1 MQADDGTAK
10 RHETRSRID
19 HRTGKRVFIH
29 DASFWRTHVEE
40 RARLGQS
47 VHAYCM
53 ERGLALSTFRRW
65 AQRLQGREK
74 APARERG
81 GAKVAF
87 LEVPIE
93 RARHEAA
100 ALSPIEVSLGPA
112 VRIRLEGEAAVR
124 VLRLVLARV
133 ERAAQS

>member
-1 MQADDGTAK
+1 MQSDDEIAK
-10 RHETRSRID
+10 TRETRSRID

-47 VHAYCM
+47 VHAYCI
-53 ERGLALSTFRRW
+53 ERGLALNTFRRW
-65 AQRLQGREK
+65 AQRLQGRDK
-74 APARERG
+74 ASARERG
-81 GAKVAF
+81 EAKVAF
-87 LEVPIE
+87 LQVPIE
-93 RARHEAA
+93 RAQHKG

-124 VLRLVLARV
+124 VLGLVLARI
-133 ERAAQS
+133 ECATQS

>member
-1 MQADDGTAK
+1 
-10 RHETRSRID
+10 
-19 HRTGKRVFIH
+19 
-29 DASFWRTHVEE
+29 
-40 RARLGQS
+40 
-47 VHAYCM
+47 VHAYCT

-65 AQRLQGREK
+65 VQRLEGREK

-81 GAKVAF
+81 EAKVAF

-100 ALSPIEVSLGPA
+100 LSPIEVSLGPA
-112 VRIRLEGEAAVR
+112 VRIRLAVR

-133 ERAAQS
+133 ERAAQL

>member
-29 DASFWRTHVEE
+29 DASFWRAHVEE
-40 RARLGQS
+40 RKNGRGSSNRCTRTARSAVL
-47 VHAYCM
+47 
-53 ERGLALSTFRRW
+53 RLAHFVAGCSGW
-65 AQRLQGREK
+65 KG
-74 APARERG
+74 ARERRRERG
-81 GAKVAF
+81 EAKVAF

-100 ALSPIEVSLGPA
+100 LSPIEVSLGPA
-112 VRIRLEGEAAVR
+112 VRIRLAVR

-133 ERAAQS
+133 ERAAQL

>member
-10 RHETRSRID
+10 TRETRSRID

-29 DASFWRTHVEE
+29 DASFWQPHVEE
-40 RARLGQS
+40 QARLGQS
-47 VHAYCM
+47 VHAYCT

-65 AQRLQGREK
+65 AQRLEGREK
-74 APARERG
+74 VPARGRRE
-81 GAKVAF
+81 AKVAF
-87 LEVPIE
+87 LEVPIG
-93 RARHEAA
+93 RARQQA
-100 ALSPIEVSLGPA
+100 ALSPIEVSLGQA

-124 VLRLVLARV
+124 VLGLVLACV